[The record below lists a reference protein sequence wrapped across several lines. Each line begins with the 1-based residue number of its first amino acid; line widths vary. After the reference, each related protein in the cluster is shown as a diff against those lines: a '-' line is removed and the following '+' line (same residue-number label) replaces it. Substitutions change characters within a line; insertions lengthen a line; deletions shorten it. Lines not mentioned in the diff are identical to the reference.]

1 MHLRRTSAYSWLAV
15 CRRTSESPCVSPV
28 QIQPVKASDVER
40 SPLLTCQCVCSL
52 RSRQTQSR
60 LPLVHPRQPP
70 LPQRRSPMAKA
81 SKHRRSPPLR
91 LPRRSLHRSPQQ
103 LREPQSQLAR
113 PRPGSHSDAAA
124 RVAPHPKLQRALRR
138 LSQQRQRPHRQHQ
151 PQLQLPRPPLRF
163 RPLQQQLLSLPPAS
177 RSDAQRAP
185 RNPRQ
190 RQRR

>member
-1 MHLRRTSAYSWLAV
+1 MRLRRTSAYSWLAV
-15 CRRTSESPCVSPV
+15 CRRTSESPYVSPV

-60 LPLVHPRQPP
+60 SPLVHPRQSP
-70 LPQRRSPMAKA
+70 LPQRRSPTAKS
-81 SKHRRSPPLR
+81 SKHQHSRLLRRPLRRSPQLLR
-91 LPRRSLHRSPQQ
+91 A
-103 LREPQSQLAR
+103 PQSQLAQ

-124 RVAPHPKLQRALRR
+124 RAAPHPKHQRAL
-138 LSQQRQRPHRQHQ
+138 LGQSLQRPQPHQQHQ
-151 PQLQLPRPPLRF
+151 PQLQLPRHPLRF

-177 RSDAQRAP
+177 RSDAQRTL
-185 RNPRQ
+185 RNPHQ